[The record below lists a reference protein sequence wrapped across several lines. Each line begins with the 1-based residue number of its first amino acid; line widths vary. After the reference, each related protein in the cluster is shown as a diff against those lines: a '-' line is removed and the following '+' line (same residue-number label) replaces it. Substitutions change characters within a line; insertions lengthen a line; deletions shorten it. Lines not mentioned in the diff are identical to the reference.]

1 MELQELDA
9 QHETALATVIKMRDE
24 ALEKLQ
30 TAEMVLVSV
39 CVFPLS
45 SSEGE
50 REEGSVTS
58 KSVLCFSFFSSL
70 IKQESSSQHDR
81 GSSDGVTVQQRD
93 SATIIDASTTSTSNS
108 NTSAVNDNA
117 EGCGSGGVGGH
128 KKDEQLSAAAAA
140 DAIDAVASVGSL
152 HSRLRSLADDLS
164 GEQPLSAVVDQIA
177 ARLVNQ
183 KNLEMRLELLTGSNQ
198 ELLAKISSVQE
209 EVERKLKRQDELLE
223 EVELM
228 NEQLTEELDSLKM
241 GAGKQ
246 KASLAAAARAKSAEP
261 SVESTEELFRQKQ
274 EIATLNSSA
283 QEYQHQVEQLTEQLK
298 HFQAQVTEQA
308 QVLASKEALST
319 ERQEVLSSLE
329 KERDRLLE
337 QSQASEAEFTK
348 AVEGK
353 EATIAK
359 LSENL
364 AELETQIRKIQLER
378 EQQKKEFDFAV
389 EQLKTRETELLQT
402 NKGKDLK
409 IEELEHKLED
419 VQSAAQ
425 SEAASLPEHREE
437 PEGAEPE
444 SIEANLKVVNK
455 EVQAELECL
464 IAERDSLRQSLTAL
478 EEEVSQMKT
487 TNEQLEEQARKVLEE
502 QSSLMVTI

>member
-1 MELQELDA
+1 
-9 QHETALATVIKMRDE
+9 MRDE

-58 KSVLCFSFFSSL
+58 KSVLCFSFFPSL

-128 KKDEQLSAAAAA
+128 KDEQLSAAAAA

-177 ARLVNQ
+177 ARLANQ

-209 EVERKLKRQDELLE
+209 EAERKLKRQDELLE

-246 KASLAAAARAKSAEP
+246 KASLAAAARPKSAEP

-274 EIATLNSSA
+274 EIATLKSSA

-298 HFQAQVTEQA
+298 HLQAQVTEQV
-308 QVLASKEALST
+308 QVLASKEALIT
-319 ERQEVLSSLE
+319 EHQKVLSSLE
-329 KERDRLLE
+329 KERDQLLE

-389 EQLKTRETELLQT
+389 EQLKTRETELLQMIE
-402 NKGKDLK
+402 GKDLK

-419 VQSAAQ
+419 VQLAAQ

-464 IAERDSLRQSLTAL
+464 ITERDSLRQSLTAL
-478 EEEVSQMKT
+478 EEEVFQRKT